1 MSESTDNSVLSE
13 TMVAQAHALHLSDHE
28 LQRLIRE
35 LQRLPNPVELRLFG
49 ALWSEHCSYKHSRP
63 FLRRFPTK
71 GTAVVQGP
79 GENAGI
85 LDLGQGMGLAMK
97 VESHNHPSAID
108 PVQGAAT
115 GVGGIL
121 RDILAMGARPVAL
134 LDGLFF
140 GPSDLPAD
148 RFLAEGIVTG
158 VSSYGNAVG
167 VPTVSGLTRI
177 DAGYRGQPLV
187 NAMAVGLVPL
197 QRIVFGRA
205 QRPGNLLVLIGATTC
220 RDGVGGAA
228 FASEKLRSDAA
239 ADRPAVQ
246 VGDPFAEKRLIEAIL
261 EAVEAGWL
269 VSCQDMG
276 AAGLLSSSAE
286 LCHKGGWGCRLEL
299 DHVPLRQQGL
309 AAWEI
314 LLSESQERML
324 VEISKDIYP
333 RLEALG
339 ERYQLQV
346 AVVGEVTEAPRY
358 VVYHHGECVADLP
371 VGLLCE
377 APEVPV
383 VSLSQESY
391 LLPQK
396 GPLHPV
402 SLAPISESAEI
413 EKLLLCLLAHPRF
426 RQKAAIYERYDS
438 GVGGRT
444 ARGPG
449 AGAAVLL
456 TEEADE
462 EVRSAFALTMTANP
476 RYAARDPYRGAALT
490 VIEAVERLAAVGAT
504 PLGVTDCLNLGD
516 PETPQGAVAL
526 DRTTAGAADACR
538 MLGLPVVSGNVS
550 LYNESALGAIPP
562 TLVIGAAGRI
572 DAWQPRSQ
580 EGCWQRGDRL
590 WVAGS
595 LAGSWSGSMAE
606 ALLETPPEEIDLPFL
621 DVDYVLRTCAFVRT
635 AWQAQLLSFAEPLW
649 EGGLLVA
656 LAQETVES
664 SLGVQVVL
672 PSLTIAQAGAVL
684 FGEGAGRFLLAA
696 PAEVSA
702 ALTVQAQADGI
713 QLTAIGT
720 VGEEQEPQLT
730 VATGEMGRLKWPR
743 DALAKAY
750 REGTA

>member
-1 MSESTDNSVLSE
+1 
-13 TMVAQAHALHLSDHE
+13 MVAQAHALHLSDFE
-28 LQRLIRE
+28 LQRLVDE

-71 GTAVVQGP
+71 GSAVVQGP

-85 LDLGQGMGLAMK
+85 LDLGQGVGLAMK

-140 GPSDLPAD
+140 GPLDLPAD
-148 RFLAEGIVTG
+148 RFLAEGIVSG

-167 VPTVSGLTRI
+167 VPTVGGLTRS

-205 QRPGNLLVLIGATTC
+205 QWPGNWLVLIGAMTG

-228 FASEKLRSDAA
+228 FASEKLRSDVT

-261 EAVEAGWL
+261 EAAEAGWL
-269 VSCQDMG
+269 VACQDMG

-299 DHVPLRQQGL
+299 DRVPLRQQGL
-309 AAWEI
+309 SAWEI

-324 VEISKDIYP
+324 AEVTKETFP
-333 RLEALG
+333 RLQALG

-346 AVVGEVTEAPRY
+346 AAVGEVTEEPRY

-377 APEVPV
+377 APEVSV
-383 VSLSQESY
+383 VPLSEESHPS
-391 LLPQK
+391 PQK
-396 GPLHPV
+396 NPFRPA
-402 SLAPISESAEI
+402 STAPIFEAAEI
-413 EKLLLCLLAHPRF
+413 EKLLVCLLAHPRF
-426 RQKAAIYERYDS
+426 RRKAAIYERYDS

-444 ARGPG
+444 VRGPG
-449 AGAAVLL
+449 ACAAVLL

-462 EVRSAFALTMTANP
+462 KERSAFALAMTANP
-476 RYAARDPYRGAALT
+476 RYAARDPYRGALFT

-526 DRTTAGAADACR
+526 DQTTVGVADACR

-550 LYNESALGAIPP
+550 LYNESASGPIPP

-580 EGCWQRGDRL
+580 GGSWQRGDRL
-590 WVAGS
+590 WVVGS
-595 LAGSWSGSMAE
+595 LTGSWSGSMAE

-621 DVDYVLRTCAFVRT
+621 DADDALRTCAFVRT
-635 AWQAQLLSFAEPLW
+635 AWQAQLLSFVEPLW

-656 LAQETVES
+656 LAQAMVES
-664 SLGVQVVL
+664 GLGVRVVL
-672 PSLTIAQAGAVL
+672 PSLSTAQTGAVF
-684 FGEGAGRFLLAA
+684 FGEGTGRFLLAA
-696 PAEVSA
+696 PAEVSDR
-702 ALTVQAQADGI
+702 LTAQAQAVGVL
-713 QLTAIGT
+713 LTAVGT
-720 VGEEQEPQLT
+720 VEEEQKPQLMV
-730 VATGEMGRLKWPR
+730 VAKEMGTWSWPA
-743 DALAKAY
+743 DTLAKAY